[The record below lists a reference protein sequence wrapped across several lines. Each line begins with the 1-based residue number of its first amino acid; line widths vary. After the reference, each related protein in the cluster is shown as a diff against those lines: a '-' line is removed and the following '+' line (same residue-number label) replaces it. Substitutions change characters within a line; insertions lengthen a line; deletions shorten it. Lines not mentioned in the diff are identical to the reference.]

1 MIYHGNNEWKIKTS
15 LGEMINGYDAIP
27 EDVKK
32 YVPDYEYL
40 FYDLS
45 RYTDEQI
52 KGEVKLRI
60 LLTIFRDIFTKDSQV
75 IRKSILRATEHLREL
90 ADKQTGI
97 EYFETFMRYVLSAG
111 QKLTKKEM
119 NDIIG
124 AIETTFP
131 KGSETVMTLAEQFK
145 QEGRE
150 EGIQE
155 GEANALAK
163 MIIRLLTKKFGS
175 LSEDN
180 RIKIKKLDSV
190 TLEIIID
197 EILEYKNL
205 DEVNKYLGN

>member
-1 MIYHGNNEWKIKTS
+1 M
-15 LGEMINGYDAIP
+15 
-27 EDVKK
+27 
-32 YVPDYEYL
+32 
-40 FYDLS
+40 
-45 RYTDEQI
+45 
-52 KGEVKLRI
+52 KLRI
-60 LLTIFRDIFTKDSQV
+60 VLTIFRDIFTKDSQV

-90 ADKQTGI
+90 DDKQTGI
-97 EYFETFMRYVLSAG
+97 EYFETFMRYVLNAG

-131 KGSETVMTLAEQFK
+131 EGSETVMTLAEQFK

-163 MIIRLLTKKFGS
+163 MAIRLLTKKFGS

-197 EILEYKNL
+197 EILE
-205 DEVNKYLGN
+205 